1 MKKFYLLAATM
12 LLFASSAFAYY
23 GEYNEPKT
31 SGWDIFMAMVTII
44 CAILGII
51 LFFKVW
57 GMTNDVRKIT
67 ENYLAPKIKEDDML
81 LSYYLQKSTKGEEVA
96 KQNLLDC
103 IVKDILN
110 SNISN
115 YKTREGKEGIT
126 KEIEE
131 KYKFILD
138 YANIKIPNIKEYID
152 IISPTEFD
160 GFKVGEKVRC
170 NACVVTIKG
179 FDISKG
185 VVYAGN
191 AYDTYPLKIKQ
202 ISKINNEETQS

>member
-67 ENYLAPKIKEDDML
+67 ENYLAPK
-81 LSYYLQKSTKGEEVA
+81 
-96 KQNLLDC
+96 
-103 IVKDILN
+103 
-110 SNISN
+110 
-115 YKTREGKEGIT
+115 
-126 KEIEE
+126 
-131 KYKFILD
+131 
-138 YANIKIPNIKEYID
+138 
-152 IISPTEFD
+152 
-160 GFKVGEKVRC
+160 VRC
-170 NACVVTIKG
+170 IHFKSIFFC
-179 FDISKG
+179 
-185 VVYAGN
+185 
-191 AYDTYPLKIKQ
+191 
-202 ISKINNEETQS
+202 